1 MQCHLAPAGR
11 LRSVRSELG
20 DPVWGWCKTTQL
32 AGAGLAGAAAPLRP
46 RALNTALQDMQPSN
60 VQNTEEKW
68 RIAEILLLILNI
80 EPGMKAFLKRYM
92 IKTI

>member
-1 MQCHLAPAGR
+1 MKCNATLLQLAA
-11 LRSVRSELG
+11 SVPYDLNWELG

-80 EPGMKAFLKRYM
+80 EPGMKAFL
-92 IKTI
+92 